1 MSGAKLQKSSI
12 SNQQSS
18 IMRVGIIGSG
28 TMGSGIA
35 QVAAASGCKVKLY
48 DTNQSALD
56 KAKEALEKILL
67 RLIEKERIDADEK
80 SRIQNNISYVDNLQ
94 DLSDSDL
101 TIEAIVENLDIKKKV
116 FSELETYVSKDCIIA
131 SNTSSLSIASIAASL
146 KKPERCIGIHFF
158 NPAPLMQLVEVI
170 PAIQTSKEV
179 LEKSTKIISDWKKT
193 VAVAKD
199 TPGFIVNRV
208 ARPFYGEALRIYE
221 EGIADLPAGQAGF
234 ATIDESLKTLGG
246 FKMGPFELM
255 DFIGND
261 VNYKVTETVFTAFY
275 FDPRYKPAFTQKRF
289 AEAGYLG
296 RKSGKGYY
304 DYDDNGRIL
313 ISTELKKPLDE
324 KLAQQIF
331 DRVLVMLIN
340 EAADALFM
348 NIASAEDID
357 HAMTK
362 GVNYPKGLLAW
373 ADEKGIDW
381 CVSKMDELYNE
392 YHEDRYRC
400 SPLLRKMKTNGLRFE
415 V

>member
-1 MSGAKLQKSSI
+1 MNI
-12 SNQQSS
+12 
-18 IMRVGIIGSG
+18 GIIGSG

-35 QVAAASGCKVKLY
+35 QVAATSDCEVKLY
-48 DTNQSALD
+48 DTNQEALD
-56 KAKEALEKILL
+56 KAKASLEKILN
-67 RLIEKERIDADEK
+67 RLIEKGRIDTAEK
-80 SRIQNNISYVDNLQ
+80 NRIQSNISYVDSLK
-94 DLSDSDL
+94 DLADSNL
-101 TIEAIVENLDIKKKV
+101 TIEAIIENLEIKKKV
-116 FSELETYVSKDCIIA
+116 FSELETYVSEDCIIA

-146 KKPERCIGIHFF
+146 QKPERCIGIHFF
-158 NPAPLMQLVEVI
+158 NPAPLMKLVEVI

-179 LEKSTKIISDWKKT
+179 LEKSIQTIKDWKKV

-221 EGIADLPAGQAGF
+221 EGIADF
-234 ATIDESLKTLGG
+234 ATIDAAMKDVGG
-246 FKMGPFELM
+246 FRMGPFELM

-261 VNYKVTETVFTAFY
+261 VNYTVTETVFTAFY

-296 RKSGKGYY
+296 RKTGKGYY
-304 DYDDNGRIL
+304 DYDENGKL
-313 ISTELKKPLDE
+313 ISRHSELVSESQKSE
-324 KLAQQIF
+324 LAEQIF
-331 DRVLVMLIN
+331 NRVLVMLIN
-340 EAADALFM
+340 EAADALFL

-357 HAMTK
+357 NAMTK

-381 CVSKMDELYNE
+381 CVTKLDELYNE

-400 SPLLRKMKTNGLRFE
+400 SPLLRKMNRENKTFFN
-415 V
+415 